1 MERDSSQSNTNFN
14 LQDENSNSLLESY
27 MSFVSS
33 SNSAVGMVLD
43 ILHNQQLAFNQIIS
57 VNRPHNINFASSFP
71 TDQPLRSHSIP
82 IFSQNGHPSTRVYR
96 NPLPTAVFPN
106 RPNIALYFDHMQ
118 SNTANIPTD
127 NELAPAIVYITFSE
141 IEEPLN
147 VSCPISHRDFSAND
161 TVIQL
166 RECRHIFDASSIL
179 QWFTRNSLC
188 PLCRNDIRT
197 VTEDEI
203 NTPTS
208 TPLPFAE
215 QLATLISEQLSND
228 RDFSGNMTIDLA
240 IPGPSVIDEQ

>member
-1 MERDSSQSNTNFN
+1 MEQDSSQSNTNYN
-14 LQDENSNSLLESY
+14 LQDEDSNSLLESY

-43 ILHNQQLAFNQIIS
+43 ILHNQQLAFNQIIR
-57 VNRPHNINFASSFP
+57 VNRPRNINFSSTFP
-71 TDQPLRSHSIP
+71 PDQPMRSYSMP
-82 IFSQNGHPSTRVYR
+82 IFSQNGRSSTRVHR
-96 NPLPTAVFPN
+96 NPLPTAIFPN
-106 RPNIALYFDHMQ
+106 GPNIAQYFDHMQ
-118 SNTANIPTD
+118 SNTANIPSAD
-127 NELAPAIVYITFSE
+127 ERDAAVEYITFCA

-147 VSCPISHRDFSAND
+147 SVCSISHRDFSAND
-161 TVIQL
+161 TVIRL
-166 RECRHIFDASSIL
+166 RECRHIFDVSSIL

-197 VTEDEI
+197 LSEDEI

-228 RDFSGNMTIDLA
+228 RDFSGNLTIELA
-240 IPGPSVIDEQ
+240 IPGPSSNEE